1 MSVRVYTHENCL
13 EHRLYPLFAEK
24 PERLYTVVG
33 ELTDLGLNPQSARK
47 AGVDEIALAHSR
59 NYIDHIEKV
68 SEAGPV
74 LAFAKQLVAGRV
86 QWYTRISKG
95 SYKAARHAAG
105 AVMQGIE
112 DIAAGQ
118 TERVFCAVR
127 PPGHHAGP
135 TSGEGFCLFN
145 NVAIGALKAQQLGWA
160 RVAVVDFDRHHGNG
174 TQDILNGQ
182 PGVLFASSY
191 QAGCKYSGNVPQAA
205 ANVIAVPIPVNSR
218 FNQVAALYDEHV
230 LPRLR
235 DFKPD
240 LLLISAGFDL
250 HESDPLSSVKLT
262 AADYG
267 PLTRSLVQA
276 AGCPVVS
283 VLEGGYD
290 LQALRACVRHHVA
303 ALQH

>member
-1 MSVRVYTHENCL
+1 MSVRVYTHQNCL
-13 EHRLYPLFAEK
+13 EHRLYPFFAEK
-24 PERLYTVVG
+24 PERLYSVVD
-33 ELTDLGLNPQSARK
+33 ELTGMGLNPQSARK

-59 NYIDHIEKV
+59 NYIHHIEQV
-68 SEAGPV
+68 SDSGPA
-74 LAFAKQLVAGRV
+74 LAFARQLMAGRV

-95 SYKAARHAAG
+95 SYQAARHAAG

-118 TERVFCAVR
+118 AERVFCAVR

-135 TSGEGFCLFN
+135 ISGEGFCLFN
-145 NVAIGALKAQQLGWA
+145 NVAIGTLKAQALGFE

-182 PGVLFASSY
+182 DGVLFVSSY

-205 ANVIAVPIPVNSR
+205 HNIVPVPIPVGSR
-218 FNQVAALYDEHV
+218 FNTVAALYEQQV

-235 DFKPD
+235 AFKPD

-250 HESDPLSSVKLT
+250 HESDPLSSIKLT
-262 AADYG
+262 AADYA
-267 PLTRSLVQA
+267 PLTRSLVRA
-276 AGCPVVS
+276 ADCPVVS

-290 LQALRACVRHHVA
+290 LQALRNCVRHHVE
-303 ALQH
+303 ALKY